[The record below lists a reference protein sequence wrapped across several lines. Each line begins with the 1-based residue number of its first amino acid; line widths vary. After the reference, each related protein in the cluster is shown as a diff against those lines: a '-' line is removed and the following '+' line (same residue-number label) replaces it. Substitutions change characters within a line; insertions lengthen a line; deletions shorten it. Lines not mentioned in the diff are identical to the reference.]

1 MSFLIY
7 INGYDKKIF
16 EIFDE
21 ALFYKYEDQKNISD
35 FNRLRKYILKYFHD
49 KIPSERIL
57 ISLYIIDDIIL
68 KIYNDDTNDII
79 EDINKLR
86 DNVLYMLS
94 FQKTIKDEQEIN

>member
-1 MSFLIY
+1 MDTIK
-7 INGYDKKIF
+7 NIF
-16 EIFDE
+16 ELFDE
-21 ALFYKYEDQKNISD
+21 ALFYKYEDQKNIGD
-35 FNRLRKYILKYFHD
+35 FNRLRKYILKYFYD

-68 KIYNDDTNDII
+68 KLYNDDTNDII
-79 EDINKLR
+79 EDIKNLR

>member
-1 MSFLIY
+1 MDTIK
-7 INGYDKKIF
+7 NIF

-35 FNRLRKYILKYFHD
+35 FKRLRKYILKYFYD
-49 KIPSERIL
+49 EIPSERLL
-57 ISLYIIDDIIL
+57 IFLYINDEIIL

-94 FQKTIKDEQEIN
+94 FQKTVRDEQ

>member
-1 MSFLIY
+1 MDTIK
-7 INGYDKKIF
+7 NIF

-35 FNRLRKYILKYFHD
+35 FNRVRKYILKYFYD

-79 EDINKLR
+79 EYINKLR

-94 FQKTIKDEQEIN
+94 FQKTIKMNKKSNNDFTLC